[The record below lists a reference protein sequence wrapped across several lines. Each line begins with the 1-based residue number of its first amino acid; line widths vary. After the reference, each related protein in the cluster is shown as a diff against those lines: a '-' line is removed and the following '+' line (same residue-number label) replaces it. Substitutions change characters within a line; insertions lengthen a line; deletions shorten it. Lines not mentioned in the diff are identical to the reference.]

1 LANKCFTCATL
12 RVSVSINRFPYNRAC
27 MRTLTYSEAIN
38 EALQEEMARDPNV
51 FIIGEDV
58 GAMGGVFGVT
68 TGLIEKFG
76 EARVMDTPIS
86 EAGIIGAALGAA
98 MMGMRPVAE
107 IMFGDFL
114 GCAGDQL
121 INQVAKAR
129 YMSGGKARVPLT
141 IRIASGAP
149 GAAAAQHSQSPESW
163 FMNIPGLKIVT
174 PATPADAKGLLKSA
188 IRGEDPVLF
197 FEHKMLYA
205 MKGEVPEGEYLVEFG
220 KASMLREGND
230 VTIIAIGGMVQHALA
245 AAEELLSGRS
255 AASAPTAI
263 SCEVIDPR
271 TLVPLDVPTLVNSV
285 KKTGRVVIAHEAHKR
300 SGPGAEIAAIIA
312 EHALD
317 YLDAPIQ
324 RVAAKNV
331 PLPYAPAL
339 EQFVLPSKED
349 IVNAVRLTMR

>member
-1 LANKCFTCATL
+1 
-12 RVSVSINRFPYNRAC
+12 

-38 EALQEEMARDPNV
+38 EALREEMARDPSV
-51 FIIGEDV
+51 FVLGEDV
-58 GAMGGVFGVT
+58 GVMGGVFGVT
-68 TGLIEKFG
+68 DGLLSQFG
-76 EARVMDTPIS
+76 ESRVLDTPIS
-86 EAGIIGAALGAA
+86 EAGIVGAALGAA
-98 MMGMRPVAE
+98 MMGMRPVVE

-114 GCAGDQL
+114 GCAGDQI

-141 IRIASGAP
+141 IRVTTGAP

-163 FMNIPGLKIVT
+163 FMNVPGLKIVT

-205 MKGEVPEGEYLVEFG
+205 TRGDVPEGEYVIEFG
-220 KASMLREGND
+220 RANVLREGRD
-230 VTIIAIGGMVQHALA
+230 VTLIAIGGMVPHALA
-245 AAEELLSGRS
+245 AAEALAG
-255 AASAPTAI
+255 APAAI

-271 TLVPLDVPTLVNSV
+271 TLVPLDAEALIASV
-285 KKTGRVVIAHEAHKR
+285 KKTGRAVIAHEAHKR
-300 SGPGAEIAAIIA
+300 SGPGAEIAAVIA

-331 PLPYAPAL
+331 PLPYAPAM
-339 EQFVLPSKED
+339 EQFVLPGQDD
-349 IVNAVRLTMR
+349 IIAAVREAMR

>member
-1 LANKCFTCATL
+1 
-12 RVSVSINRFPYNRAC
+12 
-27 MRTLTYSEAIN
+27 MRNISYSEAIN
-38 EALQEEMARDPNV
+38 EALREEMARDPNV

-58 GAMGGVFGVT
+58 GVMGGVFGVT
-68 TGLIEKFG
+68 AGLHGQYGDE
-76 EARVMDTPIS
+76 RVMDTPIS

-129 YMSGGKARVPLT
+129 YMSGGKAKVPLT
-141 IRIASGAP
+141 IRVATGAP
-149 GAAAAQHSQSPESW
+149 GASAAQYSQSPESW
-163 FMNIPGLKIVT
+163 FMNIPGLKIVC
-174 PATPADAKGLLKSA
+174 PSNPADAKGLLKSA

-205 MKGEVPEGEYLVEFG
+205 MRGEVPDGDFMVPFG
-220 KASMLREGND
+220 QANVLRVGSD
-230 VTIIAIGGMVQHALA
+230 VTIVAIGSMVQHALSV
-245 AAEELLSGRS
+245 AEQVLGEG
-255 AASAPTAI
+255 I

-271 TLVPLDVPTLVNSV
+271 TLVPLDAPTLVASV

-300 SGPGAEIAAIIA
+300 SGPGAEIAAVIA
-312 EHALD
+312 EQALD

-324 RVAAKNV
+324 RVAAKNA
-331 PLPYAPAL
+331 PLPYAPEL
-339 EQFVLPSKED
+339 EQFVLPGRAD
-349 IVNAVRLTMR
+349 LLAAVWAVMQ